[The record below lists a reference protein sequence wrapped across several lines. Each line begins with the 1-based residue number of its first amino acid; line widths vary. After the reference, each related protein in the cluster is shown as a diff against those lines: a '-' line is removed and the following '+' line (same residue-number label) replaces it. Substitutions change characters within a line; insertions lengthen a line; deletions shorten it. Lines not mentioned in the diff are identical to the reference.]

1 MEHLTWWYIGG
12 GLLTAVVAYRYYKR
26 QNRAECPARA
36 ARVEKMIPKYKD
48 L

>member
-12 GLLTAVVAYRYYKR
+12 GVLTAVLAYRYYTR
-26 QNRAECPARA
+26 PRGECPYRT